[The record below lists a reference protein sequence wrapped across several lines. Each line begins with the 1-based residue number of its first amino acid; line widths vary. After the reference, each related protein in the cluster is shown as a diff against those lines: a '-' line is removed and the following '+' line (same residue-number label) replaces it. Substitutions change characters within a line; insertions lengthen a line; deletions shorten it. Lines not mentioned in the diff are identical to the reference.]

1 MTQPSR
7 FPPSDRPDL
16 GDRLLAAVAERD
28 QAMAQRLVQQWAH
41 RRGLPALEALIAG
54 PLRAGQG
61 VGAAEWLRLQS
72 GLNTNPEL
80 DLGTGP
86 SLVQPDLQP
95 GVQPTLQRVDQRVD
109 QRAVLALVQEA
120 LAPAASSAAPAPFAH
135 ASLRAWLP
143 EAEEHDDFDL
153 PLAS

>member
-41 RRGLPALEALIAG
+41 RRGLAALEALIAG
-54 PLRAGQG
+54 PLCVGQG
-61 VGAAEWLRLQS
+61 VGAAEWLRSQAGLETNLQ
-72 GLNTNPEL
+72 
-80 DLGTGP
+80 P
-86 SLVQPDLQP
+86 SVQPP
-95 GVQPTLQRVDQRVD
+95 VQLVEQSTVQLVE
-109 QRAVLALVQEA
+109 QRAVLALVKDA
-120 LAPAASSAAPAPFAH
+120 LAPAASNAAPAPFAH

-143 EAEEHDDFDL
+143 DAEELDGFDL

>member
-41 RRGLPALEALIAG
+41 RRGLAALEALIAG
-54 PLRAGQG
+54 PLSASQG
-61 VGAAEWLRLQS
+61 VNAAEWLRSQA
-72 GLNTNPEL
+72 GLEIN
-80 DLGTGP
+80 
-86 SLVQPDLQP
+86 LQP
-95 GVQPTLQRVDQRVD
+95 SMQP
-109 QRAVLALVQEA
+109 AVLALVQDA
-120 LAPAASSAAPAPFAH
+120 LAPAASNAAPAPFAH

-143 EAEEHDDFDL
+143 DAEELDDFHL

>member
-1 MTQPSR
+1 VAQPSR

-41 RRGLPALEALIAG
+41 RRGLAALEALISG
-54 PLRAGQG
+54 PLCVGQG
-61 VGAAEWLRLQS
+61 VGAAEWLRSQA
-72 GLNTNPEL
+72 GLVSNPE
-80 DLGTGP
+80 P
-86 SLVQPDLQP
+86 S
-95 GVQPTLQRVDQRVD
+95 VQPTVQLVEKQVVQPVVQRP
-109 QRAVLALVQEA
+109 VLALVQDA
-120 LAPAASSAAPAPFAH
+120 LAPAARNAAPAPFAH

-143 EAEEHDDFDL
+143 DAEELDDFHL

>member
-41 RRGLPALEALIAG
+41 RRGLAALEALISG
-54 PLRAGQG
+54 PLCVDQG
-61 VGAAEWLRLQS
+61 AGAAEWLRSQA
-72 GLNTNPEL
+72 GLETNPE
-80 DLGTGP
+80 P
-86 SLVQPDLQP
+86 SV
-95 GVQPTLQRVDQRVD
+95 QRVEQPVEQRP
-109 QRAVLALVQEA
+109 VLALVQDA
-120 LAPAASSAAPAPFAH
+120 LAPAARDAAPAPFAH

-143 EAEEHDDFDL
+143 DAEELDDFHL

>member
-41 RRGLPALEALIAG
+41 RRGLAALEALISG
-54 PLRAGQG
+54 PLCVGQG
-61 VGAAEWLRLQS
+61 VGAADWLRSQAGLETNLQ
-72 GLNTNPEL
+72 
-80 DLGTGP
+80 P
-86 SLVQPDLQP
+86 SVQPAMQP
-95 GVQPTLQRVDQRVD
+95 AMQPVVQRVEQPVEQRP
-109 QRAVLALVQEA
+109 VLALVQDA
-120 LAPAASSAAPAPFAH
+120 LAPAARNAAPAPFAH

-143 EAEEHDDFDL
+143 DAEELDDFHL

>member
-41 RRGLPALEALIAG
+41 RRGLAALEALISG
-54 PLRAGQG
+54 PLCVGQG
-61 VGAAEWLRLQS
+61 VGAAEWLRSQA
-72 GLNTNPEL
+72 GLETNL
-80 DLGTGP
+80 HP
-86 SLVQPDLQP
+86 SVQPAMQP
-95 GVQPTLQRVDQRVD
+95 VVQRVEQPVEKRP
-109 QRAVLALVQEA
+109 VLALVQDA
-120 LAPAASSAAPAPFAH
+120 LAPAARNAAPAPFAH

-143 EAEEHDDFDL
+143 DAEELDDFHL

>member
-41 RRGLPALEALIAG
+41 RRGLAALEALISG
-54 PLRAGQG
+54 PLCVGQG
-61 VGAAEWLRLQS
+61 VEAAEWLRSQA
-72 GLNTNPEL
+72 GLVSNPE
-80 DLGTGP
+80 P
-86 SLVQPDLQP
+86 S
-95 GVQPTLQRVDQRVD
+95 VQPTVQLVEKQVVQPVVQRP
-109 QRAVLALVQEA
+109 VLALVQDA
-120 LAPAASSAAPAPFAH
+120 LAPAARNAAPAPFAH

-143 EAEEHDDFDL
+143 DAEELDDFHL

>member
-41 RRGLPALEALIAG
+41 RRGLAALEALISG
-54 PLRAGQG
+54 PLCVGQG
-61 VGAAEWLRLQS
+61 VGAADWLRSQAGLETNLQ
-72 GLNTNPEL
+72 
-80 DLGTGP
+80 P
-86 SLVQPDLQP
+86 SVQPAMQP
-95 GVQPTLQRVDQRVD
+95 VEQRP
-109 QRAVLALVQEA
+109 VLALVQDA
-120 LAPAASSAAPAPFAH
+120 LAPAARNAAPAPFAH

-143 EAEEHDDFDL
+143 DAEELDDFHL

>member
-41 RRGLPALEALIAG
+41 RRGLAALEALIAG
-54 PLRAGQG
+54 PLSAGQG
-61 VGAAEWLRLQS
+61 VGAAEWLRSQA
-72 GLNTNPEL
+72 GLKTN
-80 DLGTGP
+80 
-86 SLVQPDLQP
+86 LQP
-95 GVQPTLQRVDQRVD
+95 SVQPTVQP
-109 QRAVLALVQEA
+109 AVLALVQDA
-120 LAPAASSAAPAPFAH
+120 LAPAVSNAAPAPFAH

-143 EAEEHDDFDL
+143 DAEELGDFDL

>member
-41 RRGLPALEALIAG
+41 RRGLAALEALIAG
-54 PLRAGQG
+54 PLSAGQG
-61 VGAAEWLRLQS
+61 AGAAEWLRSQA
-72 GLNTNPEL
+72 GLVTGPEL
-80 DLGTGP
+80 ADEP
-86 SLVQPDLQP
+86 VAQP
-95 GVQPTLQRVDQRVD
+95 
-109 QRAVLALVQEA
+109 AVLALVQDA
-120 LAPAASSAAPAPFAH
+120 LAPAASNAAPAPFAH

-143 EAEEHDDFDL
+143 DAEELDGFDL

>member
-1 MTQPSR
+1 VTQPSR

-41 RRGLPALEALIAG
+41 RRGLAALEALISG
-54 PLRAGQG
+54 QLCAGQG
-61 VGAAEWLRLQS
+61 VGAAEWLRSQA
-72 GLNTNPEL
+72 GLVSNPE
-80 DLGTGP
+80 P
-86 SLVQPDLQP
+86 S
-95 GVQPTLQRVDQRVD
+95 VQPTVQLVEKQVVQPVVQRP
-109 QRAVLALVQEA
+109 VLALVQDA
-120 LAPAASSAAPAPFAH
+120 LAPAARNAAPAPFAH

-143 EAEEHDDFDL
+143 DAEELDDFHL

>member
-41 RRGLPALEALIAG
+41 RRGLAALESLIAG
-54 PLRAGQG
+54 PLSAGQG
-61 VGAAEWLRLQS
+61 VGAAEWLRSQA
-72 GLNTNPEL
+72 GLETN
-80 DLGTGP
+80 
-86 SLVQPDLQP
+86 LQP
-95 GVQPTLQRVDQRVD
+95 SMQP
-109 QRAVLALVQEA
+109 AVLALVQDA
-120 LAPAASSAAPAPFAH
+120 LAPAASNAAPAPFAH

-143 EAEEHDDFDL
+143 DAEELDGFDL

>member
-28 QAMAQRLVQQWAH
+28 QAMVQRLVQQWAH
-41 RRGLPALEALIAG
+41 RRGLAALEALISG
-54 PLRAGQG
+54 PLCLGQG
-61 VGAAEWLRLQS
+61 VGAAEWLRSQA
-72 GLNTNPEL
+72 GLETNLE
-80 DLGTGP
+80 P
-86 SLVQPDLQP
+86 SL
-95 GVQPTLQRVDQRVD
+95 QRP
-109 QRAVLALVQEA
+109 VLALVQDA
-120 LAPAASSAAPAPFAH
+120 LAPAARNAAPAPFAH

-143 EAEEHDDFDL
+143 DAEELDDFHL

>member
-1 MTQPSR
+1 VTQPSR

-41 RRGLPALEALIAG
+41 RRGLAALEALISG
-54 PLRAGQG
+54 PLCVGQG
-61 VGAAEWLRLQS
+61 VGAAEWLRSQA
-72 GLNTNPEL
+72 GLVSNPE
-80 DLGTGP
+80 P
-86 SLVQPDLQP
+86 S
-95 GVQPTLQRVDQRVD
+95 VQPTVQLVEKRVVQPVEQRP
-109 QRAVLALVQEA
+109 VLALVQDA
-120 LAPAASSAAPAPFAH
+120 LAPAARNAAPAPFAH

-143 EAEEHDDFDL
+143 DAEELDDFHL

>member
-41 RRGLPALEALIAG
+41 RRGLAALEALISG
-54 PLRAGQG
+54 PLCVGQG
-61 VGAAEWLRLQS
+61 VGAAEWLRSQA
-72 GLNTNPEL
+72 GLVSNPE
-80 DLGTGP
+80 P
-86 SLVQPDLQP
+86 S
-95 GVQPTLQRVDQRVD
+95 VQPTVQLVEKQVVQPVV
-109 QRAVLALVQEA
+109 QQPVLALVQDA
-120 LAPAASSAAPAPFAH
+120 LAPAARNAAPAPFAH

-143 EAEEHDDFDL
+143 DAEELDDFHL

>member
-41 RRGLPALEALIAG
+41 RRGLAALEALISG
-54 PLRAGQG
+54 PLCVGQG
-61 VGAAEWLRLQS
+61 VGAAEWLRSQA
-72 GLNTNPEL
+72 GLVSNPE
-80 DLGTGP
+80 P
-86 SLVQPDLQP
+86 S
-95 GVQPTLQRVDQRVD
+95 VQPTVQLVVQRVEQLVEQPVEQRP
-109 QRAVLALVQEA
+109 VLALVQDA
-120 LAPAASSAAPAPFAH
+120 LAPAARNAAPAPFAH

-143 EAEEHDDFDL
+143 DAEELDDFHL

>member
-1 MTQPSR
+1 VTQPSR

-41 RRGLPALEALIAG
+41 RRGLAALEALISG
-54 PLRAGQG
+54 PLCVGQG
-61 VGAAEWLRLQS
+61 VGAAEWLRSQA
-72 GLNTNPEL
+72 GLVSNPE
-80 DLGTGP
+80 P
-86 SLVQPDLQP
+86 S
-95 GVQPTLQRVDQRVD
+95 VQPTVQLVEKRVEQRP
-109 QRAVLALVQEA
+109 VLALVQDA
-120 LAPAASSAAPAPFAH
+120 LAPAARNAAPAPFAH

-143 EAEEHDDFDL
+143 DAEELDNFHL

>member
-1 MTQPSR
+1 MQPSR

-41 RRGLPALEALIAG
+41 RRGLAALEALISG
-54 PLRAGQG
+54 PLCVGQG
-61 VGAAEWLRLQS
+61 VGAAEWLRSQA
-72 GLNTNPEL
+72 GLVSNPE
-80 DLGTGP
+80 P
-86 SLVQPDLQP
+86 S
-95 GVQPTLQRVDQRVD
+95 VQPTVQRVEQLVEQPVEQRP
-109 QRAVLALVQEA
+109 VLALVQDA
-120 LAPAASSAAPAPFAH
+120 LAPAARNAAPAPFAH

-143 EAEEHDDFDL
+143 DAEELDDFHL

>member
-41 RRGLPALEALIAG
+41 RRGLAALEALISG
-54 PLRAGQG
+54 PLCLAQG
-61 VGAAEWLRLQS
+61 VGAAEWLRSQA
-72 GLNTNPEL
+72 GLETHPEL
-80 DLGTGP
+80 ADETGP
-86 SLVQPDLQP
+86 SLVQP
-95 GVQPTLQRVDQRVD
+95 
-109 QRAVLALVQEA
+109 AVLALVQDA
-120 LAPAASSAAPAPFAH
+120 LAPAASNAAPAPFAH

-143 EAEEHDDFDL
+143 DAEELDNFHL

>member
-41 RRGLPALEALIAG
+41 RRGLAALEALISG
-54 PLRAGQG
+54 PLCVGQG
-61 VGAAEWLRLQS
+61 VGATEWLRSQA
-72 GLNTNPEL
+72 GLVSNPE
-80 DLGTGP
+80 P
-86 SLVQPDLQP
+86 S
-95 GVQPTLQRVDQRVD
+95 VQPTVKLIEKRVVQPVEQRP
-109 QRAVLALVQEA
+109 VLALVQDA
-120 LAPAASSAAPAPFAH
+120 LAPAARNAAPAPFAH

-143 EAEEHDDFDL
+143 DAEELDDFHL

>member
-41 RRGLPALEALIAG
+41 RRGLAALEALIAG
-54 PLRAGQG
+54 PLSAGQG
-61 VGAAEWLRLQS
+61 VGAAEWLRSQAGLETNLQ
-72 GLNTNPEL
+72 
-80 DLGTGP
+80 P
-86 SLVQPDLQP
+86 SVHPTVQLVVQP
-95 GVQPTLQRVDQRVD
+95 
-109 QRAVLALVQEA
+109 AVLALVQDA
-120 LAPAASSAAPAPFAH
+120 LAPAASNAAPAPFAH

-143 EAEEHDDFDL
+143 DAEELDDLDL

>member
-7 FPPSDRPDL
+7 FPPSDLPDL

-41 RRGLPALEALIAG
+41 RRGLAALEALISG
-54 PLRAGQG
+54 PLCVDQG
-61 VGAAEWLRLQS
+61 AGAAEWLRSQA
-72 GLNTNPEL
+72 GLETNPE
-80 DLGTGP
+80 P
-86 SLVQPDLQP
+86 SV
-95 GVQPTLQRVDQRVD
+95 QRVEQPVEQRP
-109 QRAVLALVQEA
+109 VLALVQDA
-120 LAPAASSAAPAPFAH
+120 LAPAVGNAAPAPFAH

-143 EAEEHDDFDL
+143 DAEELDDFHL

>member
-41 RRGLPALEALIAG
+41 RRGLAALEALISG
-54 PLRAGQG
+54 PLCVGQG
-61 VGAAEWLRLQS
+61 VGAAEWLRSQA
-72 GLNTNPEL
+72 GLETN
-80 DLGTGP
+80 
-86 SLVQPDLQP
+86 LQP
-95 GVQPTLQRVDQRVD
+95 SVQSTVPPVEQPVEQRP
-109 QRAVLALVQEA
+109 VLALVQDA
-120 LAPAASSAAPAPFAH
+120 LAPAAPNAAPAPFAH

-143 EAEEHDDFDL
+143 DAEELDDFHL

>member
-28 QAMAQRLVQQWAH
+28 QAMAQRLVQHWAH
-41 RRGLPALEALIAG
+41 RRGLAALEALISG
-54 PLRAGQG
+54 PLCVGQG
-61 VGAAEWLRLQS
+61 VEAAEWLRSQA
-72 GLNTNPEL
+72 GLVSNPE
-80 DLGTGP
+80 P
-86 SLVQPDLQP
+86 S
-95 GVQPTLQRVDQRVD
+95 VQPTVQPVEQRP
-109 QRAVLALVQEA
+109 VLALVQDA
-120 LAPAASSAAPAPFAH
+120 LAPAARNAAPAPFAH

-143 EAEEHDDFDL
+143 DAEELDDFHL

>member
-41 RRGLPALEALIAG
+41 RRGLAALETLISG
-54 PLRAGQG
+54 PLCVGQG
-61 VGAAEWLRLQS
+61 VGAAEWLRSQA
-72 GLNTNPEL
+72 GLETNPE
-80 DLGTGP
+80 P
-86 SLVQPDLQP
+86 S
-95 GVQPTLQRVDQRVD
+95 VQPTVQLVEKLVVQPVVQRP
-109 QRAVLALVQEA
+109 VLALVQDA
-120 LAPAASSAAPAPFAH
+120 LAPAARKAAPAPFAH

-143 EAEEHDDFDL
+143 DAEELDDFHL

>member
-41 RRGLPALEALIAG
+41 RRGLAALEALISG
-54 PLRAGQG
+54 PLCLGQG
-61 VGAAEWLRLQS
+61 VGAAEWLRSQA
-72 GLNTNPEL
+72 GLETNPE
-80 DLGTGP
+80 P
-86 SLVQPDLQP
+86 SV
-95 GVQPTLQRVDQRVD
+95 QRVEQPVEQRP
-109 QRAVLALVQEA
+109 VLALVQDA
-120 LAPAASSAAPAPFAH
+120 LAPAARNAAPAPFAH

-143 EAEEHDDFDL
+143 DAEELDDFHL

>member
-41 RRGLPALEALIAG
+41 RRGLAALEALISG
-54 PLRAGQG
+54 PLCVGQG
-61 VGAAEWLRLQS
+61 VGAAEWLRSQA
-72 GLNTNPEL
+72 GLVSNPE
-80 DLGTGP
+80 P
-86 SLVQPDLQP
+86 S
-95 GVQPTLQRVDQRVD
+95 VQPTVQIIEKRVVQPVEQRP
-109 QRAVLALVQEA
+109 VLALVQDA
-120 LAPAASSAAPAPFAH
+120 LAPAARNAAPAPFAH

-143 EAEEHDDFDL
+143 DAEELDDFHL

>member
-1 MTQPSR
+1 MPQPSR

-28 QAMAQRLVQQWAH
+28 QVMAQRLVQQWAH

-54 PLRAGQG
+54 PLSAGQG
-61 VGAAEWLRLQS
+61 VEAAEWLRSQS
-72 GLNTNPEL
+72 GLEASPEL
-80 DLGTGP
+80 TYETRPP
-86 SLVQPDLQP
+86 SVQP
-95 GVQPTLQRVDQRVD
+95 
-109 QRAVLALVQEA
+109 AVLALVQEA
-120 LAPAASSAAPAPFAH
+120 LAPVASNAAPAPFAH

-143 EAEEHDDFDL
+143 DAEELVVFDL

>member
-1 MTQPSR
+1 VTQPSR

-41 RRGLPALEALIAG
+41 RRGLAALEALIAG
-54 PLRAGQG
+54 PLCVGQG
-61 VGAAEWLRLQS
+61 VGAAEWLRSQA
-72 GLNTNPEL
+72 GLETHPEL
-80 DLGTGP
+80 ADETGP
-86 SLVQPDLQP
+86 SLVQP
-95 GVQPTLQRVDQRVD
+95 
-109 QRAVLALVQEA
+109 AVLALVQDA
-120 LAPAASSAAPAPFAH
+120 LAPAASNAAPAPFAH

-143 EAEEHDDFDL
+143 DAEELDDFDL

>member
-41 RRGLPALEALIAG
+41 RRGLAALEALISG
-54 PLRAGQG
+54 PLCVGQG
-61 VGAAEWLRLQS
+61 VGAAEWLRSQA
-72 GLNTNPEL
+72 GLVSNPE
-80 DLGTGP
+80 P
-86 SLVQPDLQP
+86 S
-95 GVQPTLQRVDQRVD
+95 VQPTVQLVVQRVEQPVEQRP
-109 QRAVLALVQEA
+109 VLALVQDA
-120 LAPAASSAAPAPFAH
+120 LAPAARNAAPAPFAH

-143 EAEEHDDFDL
+143 DAEELDDFHL

>member
-28 QAMAQRLVQQWAH
+28 QAMAQRLVQHWAH
-41 RRGLPALEALIAG
+41 RRGLAALEALISG
-54 PLRAGQG
+54 PLCVGQG
-61 VGAAEWLRLQS
+61 VGAADWLRSQAGLETNLQ
-72 GLNTNPEL
+72 
-80 DLGTGP
+80 P
-86 SLVQPDLQP
+86 SVQP
-95 GVQPTLQRVDQRVD
+95 VVQRVEQPVEQRP
-109 QRAVLALVQEA
+109 VLALVQDA
-120 LAPAASSAAPAPFAH
+120 LAPAARNAAPAPFAH

-143 EAEEHDDFDL
+143 DAEELDDFHL

>member
-41 RRGLPALEALIAG
+41 RRGLAALESLISG
-54 PLRAGQG
+54 PLCVGQG
-61 VGAAEWLRLQS
+61 VGAAEWLRSQA
-72 GLNTNPEL
+72 GLVSNPE
-80 DLGTGP
+80 P
-86 SLVQPDLQP
+86 S
-95 GVQPTLQRVDQRVD
+95 VQPTVQLVEKRVVQPVEQRP
-109 QRAVLALVQEA
+109 VLALVQDA
-120 LAPAASSAAPAPFAH
+120 LAPAARNAAPAPFAH

-143 EAEEHDDFDL
+143 DAEELDDFHL

>member
-7 FPPSDRPDL
+7 FPPPDRLDL

-41 RRGLPALEALIAG
+41 RRGLAALEALISG
-54 PLRAGQG
+54 PLCVGQG
-61 VGAAEWLRLQS
+61 VGATEWLRSQA
-72 GLNTNPEL
+72 GLVSNPE
-80 DLGTGP
+80 P
-86 SLVQPDLQP
+86 S
-95 GVQPTLQRVDQRVD
+95 VQPTVKLIEKRVVQPVEQRP
-109 QRAVLALVQEA
+109 VLALVQDA
-120 LAPAASSAAPAPFAH
+120 LAPAARNAAPAPFAH

-143 EAEEHDDFDL
+143 DAEELDDFHL

>member
-41 RRGLPALEALIAG
+41 RRGLAALEALIAG
-54 PLRAGQG
+54 PLSAGQG
-61 VGAAEWLRLQS
+61 VGAAEWLRSQA
-72 GLNTNPEL
+72 GLKTN
-80 DLGTGP
+80 
-86 SLVQPDLQP
+86 LQP
-95 GVQPTLQRVDQRVD
+95 SVQPTVQLVVQP
-109 QRAVLALVQEA
+109 AVLALVQDA
-120 LAPAASSAAPAPFAH
+120 LAPAASNAAPAPFAH

-143 EAEEHDDFDL
+143 DAEELDGFDL

>member
-41 RRGLPALEALIAG
+41 RRGLAALEALISG
-54 PLRAGQG
+54 PLCVGQG
-61 VGAAEWLRLQS
+61 VGAAEWLLSQA
-72 GLNTNPEL
+72 GLVSNPE
-80 DLGTGP
+80 P
-86 SLVQPDLQP
+86 S
-95 GVQPTLQRVDQRVD
+95 VQPTVQLVEKQVVQPVVQRP
-109 QRAVLALVQEA
+109 VLALVQDA
-120 LAPAASSAAPAPFAH
+120 LAPAARNAAPAPFAH

-143 EAEEHDDFDL
+143 DAEELDDFHL

>member
-41 RRGLPALEALIAG
+41 RRGLAALEALIAG
-54 PLRAGQG
+54 PLSAGQG
-61 VGAAEWLRLQS
+61 VGAAEWLRSQA
-72 GLNTNPEL
+72 GLKTN
-80 DLGTGP
+80 
-86 SLVQPDLQP
+86 LQP
-95 GVQPTLQRVDQRVD
+95 TVQLVAQP
-109 QRAVLALVQEA
+109 AVLALVQDA
-120 LAPAASSAAPAPFAH
+120 LAPAVGNAAPAPFAH

-143 EAEEHDDFDL
+143 DAEELDDLDL